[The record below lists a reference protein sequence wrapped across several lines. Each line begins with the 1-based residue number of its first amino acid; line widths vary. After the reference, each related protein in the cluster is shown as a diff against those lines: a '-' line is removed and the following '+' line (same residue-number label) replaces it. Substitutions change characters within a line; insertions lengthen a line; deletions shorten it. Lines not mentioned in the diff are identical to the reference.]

1 MRTDSLFYQLFQNS
15 PSVVFELLG
24 NTDPRASTYS
34 FSSQEVKQSSF
45 RIDGILVPPIYATD
59 LPIYFIEVQGY
70 RDTKGDLYPSLF
82 SEIFLYLNDYRPVN
96 DWQAVVIFTK
106 KSLDPGLPRHYLDF
120 ANNRRLQRI
129 YLDELTVDVSQS
141 SLELGVL
148 KLIGVKL
155 ESAPEQARNLIA
167 RTREELTDAAE
178 QRQIL
183 ELVETV
189 LIYKFPNL
197 SWQEIE
203 QMLGLNELKQTRVY
217 QEALEEGLE
226 QGRQEGRQA
235 GRQEGRQEGELAV
248 VMRQLTRRVGAIEP
262 QLRSRLEQLSST
274 QLEELAEALLD
285 FSSKADLVTWLDC
298 Q

>member
-24 NTDPRASTYS
+24 NFDPRASTYS

-45 RIDGILVPPIYATD
+45 RIDGILVPPIYASD
-59 LPIYFIEVQGY
+59 LPIYFVEVQGY

-96 DWQAVVIFTK
+96 DWRAVVIFTK
-106 KSLDPGLPRHYLDF
+106 KSLDPGIPRHYQEF
-120 ANNRRLQRI
+120 ANNPRLQRI
-129 YLDELTVDVSQS
+129 YLDELPQDVAES

-155 ESAPEQARNLIA
+155 DIAPEQARKLVA
-167 RTREELTDAAE
+167 RTTEELTDAAQ
-178 QRQIL
+178 QRKIL

-189 LIYKFPNL
+189 LIYKFPEL
-197 SWQEIE
+197 SRQEIE
-203 QMLGLNELKQTRVY
+203 QMLGLSELKQTRVY

-226 QGRQEGRQA
+226 QGRQEGRQ
-235 GRQEGRQEGELAV
+235 EGELAV
-248 VMRQLTRRVGAIEP
+248 VMRLLTRRVGAIEP
-262 QLRSRLEQLSST
+262 EMRSQLQQLSSP

-285 FSSKADLVTWLDC
+285 FSTKADLVSWLER